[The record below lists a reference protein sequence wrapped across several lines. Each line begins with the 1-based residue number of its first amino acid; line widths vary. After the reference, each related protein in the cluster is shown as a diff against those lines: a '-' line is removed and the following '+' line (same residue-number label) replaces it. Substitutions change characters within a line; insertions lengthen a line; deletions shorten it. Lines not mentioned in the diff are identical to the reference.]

1 MVTLW
6 LGFFMAKF
14 DDKTGKKFN
23 MLTVK
28 KYLGGSK
35 WLCKCDCGNEC
46 IVASALL
53 NEIPGRLKVKSC
65 GCLREKNLPEKED
78 FFENIDSE
86 SKAYILGFIASDGC
100 VQPELNRVKIDLKD
114 SDEDILRKIQNE
126 IGHKNNLS
134 RYSQEI
140 DIGDKHYTAHTSR
153 LVISS
158 KKMVEDLKKYGVVKN
173 KSNIL
178 DVALEK
184 IPDDFFFDY
193 LRGVIDGDGCISFA
207 EGGTCNLT
215 ITTSTIMAEHLNKE
229 IERLFG
235 QTRFYLTHRHK
246 DVLENATLQA
256 TNKHFIYQI
265 LNQIYGEA
273 SIYLDRK
280 YNKYL
285 EYKKYYENR
294 IKKS

>member
-6 LGFFMAKF
+6 LGLFMAKF

-23 MLTVK
+23 MLTVE
-28 KYLGGSK
+28 KYLGNSK
-35 WLCKCDCGNEC
+35 WLCKCECGKEC
-46 IVASALL
+46 VVASVLL
-53 NEIPGRLKVKSC
+53 NEVSGRLKVKSC
-65 GCLREKNLPEKED
+65 GCLREKNIPEKEN

-114 SDEDILRKIQNE
+114 VDEDILKKIQTE

-134 RYSQEI
+134 HYSQEI
-140 DIGDKHYTAHTSR
+140 DIGNKHYTAHTSR
-153 LVISS
+153 LIISS
-158 KKMVEDLKKYGVVKN
+158 KKMVEDLEKYGIVKN

-178 DVALEK
+178 DVALEM
-184 IPDDFFFDY
+184 IPDDYFFDY
-193 LRGVIDGDGCISFA
+193 LRGVIDGDGCISFT

-215 ITTSTIMAEHLNKE
+215 ITTSTVMANHLNKE

-235 QTRFYLTHRHK
+235 ETRFYLTHRHK
-246 DVLENATLQA
+246 NVLENATLQA

-265 LNQIYGEA
+265 LNRTYKNA
-273 SIYLDRK
+273 NIYLDRK

-285 EYKKYYENR
+285 AYKMYYEIK